1 MEGEIPPMRKVLTFG
16 SVLLFLTVAS
26 VPKAYSQVELYG
38 GYSHLSLNG
47 TPPNIGSSANG
58 WAGGAYLHLLGP
70 WGVEAD
76 YSNHYG
82 VSPQLPVNGN
92 TYYVPGFTELYGPRF
107 TLALPKIHPFVHGLF
122 GTVHGKAVL
131 ASQLQA
137 FPPIVVGT
145 SSENAVGMA
154 FGGGLNVSATR
165 HIWLRLV
172 QVDYL
177 RAQFTNN
184 SQNDMRVSAG
194 LIFRFGEW

>member
-1 MEGEIPPMRKVLTFG
+1 MRKVLTFG
-16 SVLLFLTVAS
+16 SVLVFLAVLS

-38 GYSHLSLNG
+38 GYSHLSLSG
-47 TPPNIGSSANG
+47 TPSNIGSSSNG

-70 WGVEAD
+70 WGIEAD

-82 VSPQLPVNGN
+82 VNPSLTLGGSP
-92 TYYVPGFTELYGPRF
+92 YYVPRLTQLYGPRF
-107 TLALPKIHPFVHGLF
+107 TLALPRIHPYVHALA
-122 GTVHGKAVL
+122 GTVN
-131 ASQLQA
+131 
-137 FPPIVVGT
+137 GT
-145 SSENAVGMA
+145 AQTFTGRVSENAFGMA
-154 FGGGLNVSATR
+154 FGGGLNVKATR

-184 SQNDMRVSAG
+184 SQNDTRVSAG